1 MARKRNKTLSLS
13 DGVVEWLEDRENQS
27 QTVEDAVREVYDI

>member
-1 MARKRNKTLSLS
+1 MPSKRNKTLSLS
-13 DGVVEWLEDRENQS
+13 DDVVAWLENRENQS